1 MTQNTKVQ
9 HPLEIAIRKANDA
22 GRPALIPFV
31 TAGFPAPEKFWN
43 VILEL
48 DAHGADIIEIGVP
61 FSDPV
66 ADGPVVEE
74 ASLRALADGMTLA
87 KIMQLL
93 REHKGEIQAKIVLMG
108 YLNPFLQ
115 YGLTAFATDAADAGV
130 HGVIVPDLPFEEN
143 QAFHS
148 ALKAHDIAL
157 IPLVGP
163 NTTAE
168 RMQLYADQSQ
178 GYVYVV
184 SIMGTTGARS
194 ALAPQVESTLERTRS
209 IFDIP
214 LALGF
219 GLQSPTQLEDIAP
232 QVRPHAVVFG
242 SALLQHIDAGNSPA
256 TFMQRWN

>member
-1 MTQNTKVQ
+1 MTTLYSQ
-9 HPLEIAIRKANDA
+9 HPLEMAIRKANDA

-31 TAGFPAPEKFWN
+31 TAGFPNPDKFWD

-74 ASLRALADGMTLA
+74 ASLRALADGITLK
-87 KIMQLL
+87 KIIELL
-93 REHKGEIQAKIVLMG
+93 QAHKGEVQAKIVLMG

-115 YGLTAFATDAADAGV
+115 YGLSALAKDASDAGV
-130 HGVIVPDLPFEEN
+130 HGFIVPDVPFEEN
-143 QAFHS
+143 KDFHS
-148 ALKAHDIAL
+148 ALQEYNIAL

-163 NTTAE
+163 NTSIE
-168 RMQLYADQSQ
+168 RMQLYAEQSQ

-194 ALAPQVESTLERTRS
+194 ALAPQVEATLRRTRS
-209 IFDIP
+209 VFKLP

-219 GLQSPTQLEDIAP
+219 GLQSPAQLEEIAP
-232 QVRPHAVVFG
+232 DARPDAVVFG

-256 TFMQRWN
+256 SFMERWA